1 MHCAVLQIAL
11 TLPSATYRQQQGTQQ
26 RVGCEIPSRADQS
39 HAVLPATA
47 SAPTFTLTA
56 EPRPLLSKGEPGAFQ
71 GGFCLGVGAVQE
83 GCT

>member
-1 MHCAVLQIAL
+1 VWD
-11 TLPSATYRQQQGTQQ
+11 
-26 RVGCEIPSRADQS
+26 VKSRAELTS
-39 HAVLPATA
+39 PHAVLPATA